1 MSILVII
8 RYSRRD
14 GNMNSQSK
22 NEKFVNFP
30 CPSLVEQHQ
39 YAPSSGLLF
48 PALWQSAKIFLPSAA
63 QFPGQSCYK

>member
-39 YAPSSGLLF
+39 YAPLLRPF
-48 PALWQSAKIFLPSAA
+48 VSRTLAERKEFSPLCRTI
-63 QFPGQSCYK
+63 PGTIVL

>member
-39 YAPSSGLLF
+39 YAPLLRPF
-48 PALWQSAKIFLPSAA
+48 VSRALAERKDFFALCRTI
-63 QFPGQSCYK
+63 PGTIVL

>member
-30 CPSLVEQHQ
+30 CLSLVEQHQ
-39 YAPSSGLLF
+39 CGLLLRPF
-48 PALWQSAKIFLPSAA
+48 VSRTLAKRKEFSSSAA

>member
-48 PALWQSAKIFLPSAA
+48 PALWQSAKIFFALCRTI
-63 QFPGQSCYK
+63 PGTIVL